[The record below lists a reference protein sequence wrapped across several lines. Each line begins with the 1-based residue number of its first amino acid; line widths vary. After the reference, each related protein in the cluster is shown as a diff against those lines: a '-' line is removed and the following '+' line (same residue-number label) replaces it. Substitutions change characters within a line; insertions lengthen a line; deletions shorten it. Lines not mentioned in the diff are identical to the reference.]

1 LIPKIIHQTAPAK
14 KDEWHPLWEKCQK
27 SWLEIFS
34 EFEYKFWNDED
45 IDRLIREEYPE
56 FWDTYQEF
64 PVHIMKIDFVRL
76 AFLHKFGGI
85 YADMD
90 YFCYQ
95 NFYDDLKDKAYVVE
109 NPFGNDPIENSLM
122 ASEKNH
128 SFFYECMKEAERR
141 FRNVKQN
148 YNQQLKDIHAISSDK
163 NYALKLR
170 PMIIF
175 YISGT
180 TLISDVYREN
190 ANIVSTLPG
199 FIYNNLDYSYH
210 PSFKAR
216 HSHTGLWGKENIEV
230 VSEIKDHY
238 KYFRNIPLD
247 QYDFYTDYSKGK
259 YLKENI
265 IDFDKNES
273 FSKVKLKSSYG
284 YS

>member
-1 LIPKIIHQTAPAK
+1 MIPKILHQTAPQ
-14 KDEWHPLWEKCQK
+14 DESVWHPLWKKCQA
-27 SWLEIFS
+27 SWLENFPD
-34 EFEYKFWNDED
+34 FEYKLWNDED
-45 IDRLIREEYPE
+45 IDRLIRDEYPE
-56 FWDTYQEF
+56 FWNTYQEF
-64 PVHIMKIDFVRL
+64 PVHIMKIDFVRF
-76 AFLHKFGGI
+76 AFMHKFGGI

-128 SFFYECMKEAERR
+128 PFFYKCMKEAQIR
-141 FRNVKQN
+141 FQNVKEN
-148 YNQQLKDIHAISSDK
+148 YNRRLEDIRIISSDK

-190 ANIVSTLPG
+190 KNTVSTLPG
-199 FIYNNLDYSYH
+199 YLYNNLDYSYD
-210 PSFKAR
+210 PSFKTR
-216 HSHTGLWGKENIEV
+216 HTHTGLWGKENIEL
-230 VSEIKDHY
+230 VSDMKEHY
-238 KYFRNIPLD
+238 KYLRSIPFEN
-247 QYDFYTDYSKGK
+247 YDFYTDYSGGQ

-273 FSKVKLKSSYG
+273 FSKVKLNSSYG